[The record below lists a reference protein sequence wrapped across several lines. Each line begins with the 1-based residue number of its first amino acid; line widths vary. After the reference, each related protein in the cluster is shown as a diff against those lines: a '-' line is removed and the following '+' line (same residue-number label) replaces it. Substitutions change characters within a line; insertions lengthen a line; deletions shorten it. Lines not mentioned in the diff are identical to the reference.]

1 MPFTSSHTDIAIN
14 KLLHDTAKHYRPE
27 STNSKPMH
35 QIEKL
40 FTQAITDMKI
50 KSAIQIYILAHM
62 KDYE

>member
-1 MPFTSSHTDIAIN
+1 MPFTSSNTDIAIN
-14 KLLHDTAKHYRPE
+14 KLLNDTAKHYRPN

-40 FTQAITDMKI
+40 FIQALSNSKI
-50 KSAIQIYILAHM
+50 KSAIQIYILTHL

>member
-1 MPFTSSHTDIAIN
+1 MSEN
-14 KLLHDTAKHYRPE
+14 KLLNNTAKYYRPE

-40 FTQAITDMKI
+40 FTQALSDSKI
-50 KSAIQIYILAHM
+50 KSHIQIYILAHM